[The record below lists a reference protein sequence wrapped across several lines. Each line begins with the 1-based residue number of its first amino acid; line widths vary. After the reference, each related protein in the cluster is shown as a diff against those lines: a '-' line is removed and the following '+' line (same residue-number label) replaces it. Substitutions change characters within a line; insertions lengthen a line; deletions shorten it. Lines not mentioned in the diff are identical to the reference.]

1 MNLSVRLAI
10 LIIKK
15 LIITSK
21 KGKRIKLSQEV
32 PISQVQNMRDKI
44 NTKGTVKSKGEVRNV
59 NMRAGGT
66 IDVCDAILSDDS
78 GEIKLTLW
86 GDDIGKVNEG
96 DTVVIK
102 NGYTNSFKGEV
113 SLTKGKFG
121 EMLVNP

>member
-1 MNLSVRLAI
+1 LSEAEI
-10 LIIKK
+10 
-15 LIITSK
+15 
-21 KGKRIKLSQEV
+21 
-32 PISQVQNMRDKI
+32 PISQVQNQRNKI
-44 NTKGTVKSKGEVRNV
+44 NTRGTLKSKGEVRNV

-86 GDDIGKVNEG
+86 GEDISKVKEG
-96 DTVVIK
+96 DTILIK

-121 EMLVNP
+121 EMTVNP

>member
-86 GDDIGKVNEG
+86 GEDIGKVNEG

>member
-1 MNLSVRLAI
+1 
-10 LIIKK
+10 
-15 LIITSK
+15 
-21 KGKRIKLSQEV
+21 
-32 PISQVQNMRDKI
+32 MRDKI

-86 GDDIGKVNEG
+86 GEDIEKVNEG
-96 DTVVIK
+96 DTIVIK

>member
-1 MNLSVRLAI
+1 MSVRLAI